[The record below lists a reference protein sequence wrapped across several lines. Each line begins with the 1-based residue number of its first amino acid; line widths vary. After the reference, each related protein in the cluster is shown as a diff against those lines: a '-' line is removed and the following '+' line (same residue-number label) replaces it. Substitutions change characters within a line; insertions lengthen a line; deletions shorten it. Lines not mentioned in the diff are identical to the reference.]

1 MRSICDFSDRKT
13 EFLIPQKRRD
23 QHQYYLL
30 LTWNSL
36 PWKKFR
42 LSFKILL
49 WFIAKTYKKCT
60 EQVFL
65 LILRVYESLSNW
77 KRKVMLVLSW
87 LTGLTKKHQSGIV
100 EYFDNISF
108 QSTNLLNTSFS
119 LFIDD
124 VIMRKLIL
132 VLRWTN
138 HLIVFTMLFLWVEK
152 DESFQKWMKKSIENS
167 RLFKTNVYAW
177 YSIRKL

>member
-1 MRSICDFSDRKT
+1 MSYSSFILYWKAWNDPCKAKKCTKLKGMRSICDFSDRKT

-36 PWKKFR
+36 PLENFR

-49 WFIAKTYKKCT
+49 WFTAETYKKCT

-65 LILRVYESLSNW
+65 LILRVYESPSSW

-87 LTGLTKKHQSGIV
+87 LTGLIKKHQSGIV
-100 EYFDNISF
+100 ESPC
-108 QSTNLLNTSFS
+108 S
-119 LFIDD
+119 LFQQ
-124 VIMRKLIL
+124 RSSL
-132 VLRWTN
+132 
-138 HLIVFTMLFLWVEK
+138 
-152 DESFQKWMKKSIENS
+152 
-167 RLFKTNVYAW
+167 
-177 YSIRKL
+177 

>member
-1 MRSICDFSDRKT
+1 MHKCTKLKGMRSICDFSDRKT

-30 LTWNSL
+30 LAWNSL

-65 LILRVYESLSNW
+65 LILRVYESLSSW
-77 KRKVMLVLSW
+77 KRKVMLVLSR
-87 LTGLTKKHQSGIV
+87 LTGLIKKHQSGIV
-100 EYFDNISF
+100 ESPRSLFQQRSFHYNNISL
-108 QSTNLLNTSFS
+108 QITNLFNTSFN
-119 LFIDD
+119 LFFDD

-132 VLRWTN
+132 VLSWTN
-138 HLIVFTMLFLWVEK
+138 CLIVFV
-152 DESFQKWMKKSIENS
+152 
-167 RLFKTNVYAW
+167 
-177 YSIRKL
+177 